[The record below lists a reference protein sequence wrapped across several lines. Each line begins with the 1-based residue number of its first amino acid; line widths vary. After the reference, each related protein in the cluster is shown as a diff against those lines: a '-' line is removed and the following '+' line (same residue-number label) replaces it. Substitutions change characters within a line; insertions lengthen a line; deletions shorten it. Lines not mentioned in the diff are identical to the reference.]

1 MTTKDSPE
9 HALRAQAD
17 KIAIVLKDAE
27 RGRYPNV
34 IFKQKLMEARSKP
47 EVEVGVVMDDKVI
60 RLSIPW
66 TTIRETSKEGL
77 VEYIVGIMQ
86 ERKPQ

>member
-1 MTTKDSPE
+1 MTTKNSPE
-9 HALRAQAD
+9 HILRVQAN
-17 KIAIVLKDAE
+17 KIADTLKNAE

-34 IFKQKLMEARSKP
+34 MFKQKLMEARSKP
-47 EVEVGVVMDDKVI
+47 EVEVGVVMDDKII

-66 TTIRETSKEGL
+66 ATIRETSKEGL
-77 VEYIVGIMQ
+77 VEYIVGLMQ